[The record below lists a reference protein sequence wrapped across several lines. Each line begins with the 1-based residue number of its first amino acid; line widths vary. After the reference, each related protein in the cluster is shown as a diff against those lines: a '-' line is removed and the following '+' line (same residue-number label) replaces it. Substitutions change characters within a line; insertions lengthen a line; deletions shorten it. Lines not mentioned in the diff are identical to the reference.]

1 MSIGKRLTERE
12 QGKID
17 ALKAEGFSNR
27 EVAKKIKRSPKVVN
41 NYLKLGEKYGLK
53 GRRDRKSSVRP
64 LLKKRIIH
72 LACQESMS
80 SAQIK
85 GELQL
90 LQSPRTVRRVL
101 SSTPTVMY
109 KKFQSKPV
117 LTEAHKEAR
126 LAFAKRSIENR
137 VD

>member
-17 ALKAEGFSNR
+17 ALKTEGYSNR
-27 EVAKKIKRSPKVVN
+27 EVAKKIKRSLRVVN

-53 GRRDRKSSVRP
+53 GRRGRKSSVRP
-64 LLKKRIIH
+64 VLKKRKSH

-85 GELQL
+85 HELQL
-90 LQSPRTVRRVL
+90 SLHAP
-101 SSTPTVMY
+101 
-109 KKFQSKPV
+109 F
-117 LTEAHKEAR
+117 EA
-126 LAFAKRSIENR
+126 F
-137 VD
+137 